1 MLGTVS
7 FDPLRP
13 GHSKKFRFGRPSMIG
28 VALKILVVEDNDA
41 LREATVGF
49 LQQQGHYV
57 RGVACAEEVHDLTGS
72 LVPDVYVI
80 DLGLP
85 DEDGLS
91 LTSRIRASHPRAG
104 IVVTTA
110 RTEVNER
117 VDGYRSGAD
126 LYLPKPVHPD
136 ELSTAISSLGRR
148 MRIESTPSDALV
160 LSMTKRQLT
169 GPGGT
174 VDLTFGEAS
183 VLAAFARS
191 PGQSLERWQLGEII
205 GHDDSEVPS
214 SSSIEMRISRLR
226 KRLQDAGAPAPTL
239 KAVHKIGYVL
249 CCAVVVD

>member
-1 MLGTVS
+1 MLGMVR
-7 FDPLRP
+7 FEPQRP
-13 GHSKKFRFGRPSMIG
+13 GHLESFVFGLRPMIG

-57 RGVACAEEVHDLTGS
+57 RGVPSAEDVHDLTGS

-80 DLGLP
+80 DIGLP

-91 LTSRIRASHPRAG
+91 LARRIRASHPKAG

-110 RTEVNER
+110 RTEVSER

-136 ELSTAISSLGRR
+136 ELSTAIASLGRR
-148 MRIESTPSDALV
+148 MRVESTPPDALV
-160 LSMTKRQLT
+160 LVMAKRQLT
-169 GPGGT
+169 GPRGT
-174 VDLTFGEAS
+174 IDLTLAEAT

-191 PGQSLERWQLGEII
+191 PGQSLERWQLGEIM
-205 GHDDSEVPS
+205 GRDESGVAS
-214 SSSIEMRISRLR
+214 AATVEMRISRLR
-226 KRLQDAGAPAPTL
+226 KRLKEAGAPPPTI
-239 KAVHKIGYVL
+239 KSAHKVGYVL
-249 CCAVVVD
+249 CCPVVVD